1 MLPEPASSCW
11 CSAAFEEDVSIK
23 YLRESS
29 LHLTALRENKGSAL
43 MQHGST
49 ACFSIEQGAKMHRL
63 LMPESSTL
71 AARDRLQSLM
81 QSESSTTRLI
91 IGPPLIQPPLVNYLL
106 LCFTH
111 LSLCQQSKNLFKK
124 VGLVSGDDLK
134 AQQPR
139 KMWDG
144 LGVVQPSVTPA
155 ASRFHMAARVL
166 PGVTLLLLFC
176 SCYLFT
182 ETVR

>member
-1 MLPEPASSCW
+1 MRPLRRLSVIPVYVYKWVDGILAALILPEPASSCW

-23 YLRESS
+23 CLRESS

-43 MQHGST
+43 MQHRST
-49 ACFSIEQGAKMHRL
+49 ACFSIEQGAKTHRL
-63 LMPESSTL
+63 LMPESSTP
-71 AARDRLQSLM
+71 ATRDRLQSLM
-81 QSESSTTRLI
+81 QSESSTTHLI

-111 LSLCQQSKNLFKK
+111 LRLCQQSKNLFKTD
-124 VGLVSGDDLK
+124 GLVIGDDLK

-144 LGVVQPSVTPA
+144 VGGGA
-155 ASRFHMAARVL
+155 AICD
-166 PGVTLLLLFC
+166 PC
-176 SCYLFT
+176 S
-182 ETVR
+182 